1 MEGADKLMSR
11 QKDKIM
17 VVGGA
22 GYVGSILVRELL
34 DKGYAVK
41 VLDRMF
47 FGDVGIK
54 EVLDRIELVVDDIRT
69 MNPSVLDDVQ
79 SIINLGGLSNDPT
92 AEYNPKANF
101 EMNTIAAETLAKH
114 AKERG
119 ITRHVYASSCS
130 VYYVPAGI
138 DAEDILLTEDAEIDP
153 KAAYSK
159 SKYEA
164 EKRLISM
171 ADENFCPVILR
182 KGTIF
187 GFSPRMRYDLVV
199 NTFLKT
205 ALSTRQLNLHYGGE
219 MWRPLVDIRDVASA
233 YILALE
239 TPEDKVRGEIFN
251 IATKNFRISE
261 LALKVYQILND
272 RGVDVKIRSDYRY
285 QGIRSY
291 RVSVSKAEDVLGF
304 RPRITLE
311 ESIETML
318 EMIEKYGYTDFNHPR
333 FYNIAW
339 MRLLEEVQ
347 DIIQKTEGIF
357 EIRPESGAT
366 S

>member
-1 MEGADKLMSR
+1 MSR
-11 QKDKIM
+11 QKDKIL

-22 GYVGSILVRELL
+22 GYVGSVLVRELL
-34 DKGYAVK
+34 DKGYAIK
-41 VLDRMF
+41 VLDRLF
-47 FGDVGIK
+47 FGDVGLR
-54 EVLDRIELVVDDIRT
+54 EVIDRIELIADDVRT
-69 MNPSVLDDVQ
+69 VNPSLLDDVQ

-101 EMNTIAAETLAKH
+101 EMNTIAAEKLAQL

-119 ITRHVYASSCS
+119 IRRHVYASSCS

-138 DAEDILLTEDAEIDP
+138 DAEDVLLTEDADIDP

-159 SKYEA
+159 SKFEA
-164 EKRLISM
+164 EKRLLAM
-171 ADENFCPVILR
+171 ADEHFCPVILR

-205 ALSTRQLNLHYGGE
+205 ALSTKQLNLHYGGE
-219 MWRPLVDIRDVASA
+219 MWRPLVDIHDVAGA

-239 TPEDKVRGEIFN
+239 TPEDKVRGQIFN
-251 IATKNFRISE
+251 IASKNYRVSE

-272 RGVDVKIRSDYRY
+272 QGVDVKIRSDYRY
-285 QGIRSY
+285 KGVRSY
-291 RVSVSKAEDVLGF
+291 RVSTDKAEDILGF
-304 RPRITLE
+304 RPKITLE
-311 ESIETML
+311 ESIKTML
-318 EMIEKYGYTDFNHPR
+318 EMIEQYGYTDFNHPR
-333 FYNIAW
+333 YYNITW

-347 DIIQKTEGIF
+347 DIIHKTGSIF
-357 EIRPESGAT
+357 DVNSAENSA
-366 S
+366 

>member
-1 MEGADKLMSR
+1 MSR
-11 QKDKIM
+11 QKDKIL

-22 GYVGSILVRELL
+22 GYVGSVLVRELL

-41 VLDRMF
+41 VLDRLF
-47 FGDVGIK
+47 FGDVGLR
-54 EVLDRIELVVDDIRT
+54 EVIDRIELVADDIRT
-69 MNPSVLDDVQ
+69 VNPSLLDDVQ

-101 EMNTIAAETLAKH
+101 EMNTIAAEKLAQL

-119 ITRHVYASSCS
+119 IRRHVYASSCS
-130 VYYVPAGI
+130 VYYVPAGV
-138 DAEDILLTEDAEIDP
+138 DAEDVLLTEEADIDP

-159 SKYEA
+159 SKFEA
-164 EKRLISM
+164 EKRLLAM
-171 ADENFCPVILR
+171 TDENFCPVILR

-219 MWRPLVDIRDVASA
+219 MWRPLVDIHDVAGA

-239 TPEDKVRGEIFN
+239 APEDKVRGQIFN
-251 IATKNFRISE
+251 IASKNFRVSE

-272 RGVDVKIRSDYRY
+272 QGVDVKICSDYRY
-285 QGIRSY
+285 KGIRSY
-291 RVSVSKAEDVLGF
+291 RVSISKAEDVLGF
-304 RPRITLE
+304 RPKITLE
-311 ESIETML
+311 ESIKTML
-318 EMIEKYGYTDFNHPR
+318 EMIEHYGYTDFNHPR
-333 FYNIAW
+333 YYNITW
-339 MRLLEEVQ
+339 MRLLEEIQ
-347 DIIQKTEGIF
+347 DIIRRTGSIFDVNSEGN
-357 EIRPESGAT
+357 RP
-366 S
+366 

>member
-1 MEGADKLMSR
+1 MSR
-11 QKDKIM
+11 QKDKIL

-22 GYVGSILVRELL
+22 GYVGSVLVRELL

-41 VLDRMF
+41 VLDRLF
-47 FGDVGIK
+47 FGDIGLK
-54 EVLDRIELVVDDIRT
+54 EVIDRIELIADDVRT
-69 MNPSVLDDVQ
+69 VNPSLLEDVQ

-101 EMNTIAAETLAKH
+101 EMNTIAAEKLAH
-114 AKERG
+114 LAKERG
-119 ITRHVYASSCS
+119 IRRHVYASSCS

-138 DAEDILLTEDAEIDP
+138 DAEDVLLTEDADIDP

-159 SKYEA
+159 SKFEA
-164 EKRLISM
+164 EKRLLAL

-205 ALSTRQLNLHYGGE
+205 ALATRQLNLHYGGE
-219 MWRPLVDIRDVASA
+219 MWRPLVDIHDVASA

-239 TPEDKVRGEIFN
+239 TPEDKVKGQIFN
-251 IATKNFRISE
+251 IASKNYRVSE

-272 RGVDVKIRSDYRY
+272 QGVDVKISSDYRY
-285 QGIRSY
+285 KGVRSY
-291 RVSVSKAEDVLGF
+291 RVSTDKAEDILGF
-304 RPRITLE
+304 RPKITLE
-311 ESIETML
+311 ESIKTML
-318 EMIEKYGYTDFNHPR
+318 EMIEQYGYTDFNHPR
-333 FYNIAW
+333 YYNIAW

-347 DIIQKTEGIF
+347 DIIHKTGSIF
-357 EIRPESGAT
+357 DVKSAENAT
-366 S
+366 

>member
-1 MEGADKLMSR
+1 MSR
-11 QKDKIM
+11 QKDKIL

-41 VLDRMF
+41 VLDRLF

-54 EVLDRIELVVDDIRT
+54 EVRDRIELVVDDIRT
-69 MNPSVLDDVQ
+69 MKPEVLEDVQ

-101 EMNTIAAETLAKH
+101 EMNTVAAEKLAMM
-114 AKERG
+114 AKEKG
-119 ITRHVYASSCS
+119 IKRHVYASSCS
-130 VYYVPAGI
+130 VYYVPAGV
-138 DAEDILLTEDAEIDP
+138 DSEDVLISEEAEIDP

-164 EKRLISM
+164 EKRLLAL
-171 ADENFCPVILR
+171 ADQDFCPVILR

-205 ALSTRQLNLHYGGE
+205 ALSTRELNLHYGGE
-219 MWRPLVDIRDVASA
+219 MWRPLVDIHDVAGA

-239 TPEDKVRGEIFN
+239 TPEEKVRGEVFN
-251 IATKNFRISE
+251 IASKNYRVSE
-261 LALKVYQILND
+261 LALMVYQILND
-272 RGVDVKIRSDYRY
+272 KGVEVKIKSNYRY
-285 QGIRSY
+285 KGVRSY
-291 RVSVSKAEDVLGF
+291 RVSTDKAEDILGF
-304 RPRITLE
+304 RPKITLE
-311 ESIETML
+311 ESILTML
-318 EMIEKYGYTDFNHPR
+318 EMIEQYGYTNFDHPR
-333 FYNIAW
+333 YYNILW
-339 MRLLEEVQ
+339 MKLLEEIQ
-347 DIIQKTEGIF
+347 GIIEKTHGIF
-357 EIRPESGAT
+357 DISG
-366 S
+366 SLEHDS

>member
-1 MEGADKLMSR
+1 MSK
-11 QKDKIM
+11 QKDKIL

-41 VLDRMF
+41 VLDRLF
-47 FGDVGIK
+47 FGDIGIK
-54 EVLDRIELVVDDIRT
+54 EVIDRIELVVDDIRT
-69 MNPSVLDDVQ
+69 VNPDVLEDVQ

-101 EMNTIAAETLAKH
+101 EMNTVAAEKLAIM

-119 ITRHVYASSCS
+119 IKRHVYASSCS

-138 DAEDILLTEDAEIDP
+138 DSEDILLTEEAEINP

-164 EKRLISM
+164 EIRLLAM
-171 ADENFCPVILR
+171 ADQDFCPVILR

-219 MWRPLVDIRDVASA
+219 MWRPLVDIQDAASA

-239 TPEDKVRGEIFN
+239 TPEDKVRGEVFN
-251 IATKNFRISE
+251 IASKNFRVSE

-272 RGVDVKIRSDYRY
+272 KGVDVKIRSDYRY
-285 QGIRSY
+285 QGVRSY
-291 RVSVSKAEDVLGF
+291 RVSIDKAEDILGF
-304 RPRITLE
+304 RPKITLE
-311 ESIETML
+311 ESILKML
-318 EMIEKYGYTDFNHPR
+318 EMIEKYGYTDFDNPR
-333 FYNIAW
+333 YYNISW
-339 MRLLEEVQ
+339 MKLLEEIQ
-347 DIIQKTEGIF
+347 GIIQKTEGIF
-357 EIRPESGAT
+357 DIKGSPGSD

>member
-1 MEGADKLMSR
+1 MSK
-11 QKDKIM
+11 QKDKIL

-22 GYVGSILVRELL
+22 GYVGSVLVRELL

-54 EVLDRIELVVDDIRT
+54 EVVDRIELVVDDIRA
-69 MNPSVLDDVQ
+69 MNPEVLDNVQ

-92 AEYNPKANF
+92 AEYNPQANF
-101 EMNTIAAETLAKH
+101 EMNTLAAEKLAKM

-119 ITRHVYASSCS
+119 IKRHVYASSCS
-130 VYYVPAGI
+130 VYYAPAGV
-138 DAEDILLTEDAEIDP
+138 DAEDVILTEEAEIYP

-159 SKYEA
+159 SKFEA
-164 EKRLISM
+164 EKRLLAM

-205 ALSTRQLNLHYGGE
+205 ALSTRKLNLHYGGE
-219 MWRPLVDIRDVASA
+219 MWRPLVDIHDAASA

-239 TPEDKVRGEIFN
+239 IPEDKVRGEIFN
-251 IATKNFRISE
+251 IASKNFRVSE
-261 LALKVYQILND
+261 LALKVYQILD
-272 RGVDVKIRSDYRY
+272 DQGVDVKIRSDYRY
-285 QGIRSY
+285 KGIRSY
-291 RVSVSKAEDVLGF
+291 RVSTEKAEDVLGF
-304 RPRITLE
+304 RPKISLE
-311 ESIETML
+311 ESIVTML
-318 EMIEKYGYTDFNHPR
+318 EMIEKYGYTDFDHPR
-333 FYNIAW
+333 YYNITW
-339 MRLLEEVQ
+339 MKLLEEIQ
-347 DIIQKTEGIF
+347 TIIQETRGIF
-357 EIRPESGAT
+357 NIKGVSET
-366 S
+366 NT

>member
-1 MEGADKLMSR
+1 MSR
-11 QKDKIM
+11 QKDKIL
-17 VVGGA
+17 VIGGA

-34 DKGYAVK
+34 EKGYAVK

-47 FGDVGIK
+47 FGDIGIR
-54 EVLDRIELVVDDIRT
+54 EVVDRIELIIDDVRL
-69 MNPSVLDDVQ
+69 MDPEVLEDVQ

-92 AEYNPKANF
+92 AEYNPQANF
-101 EMNTIAAETLAKH
+101 EMNTVAAENVAIL

-119 ITRHVYASSCS
+119 IKRHVYASSCS
-130 VYYVPAGI
+130 VYYAPAGL
-138 DAEDILLTEDAEIDP
+138 DAEDVILTETAEINP

-159 SKYEA
+159 SKFEA
-164 EKRLISM
+164 EKRLLDL

-219 MWRPLVDIRDVASA
+219 MWRPLVDIHDAASA

-239 TPEDKVRGEIFN
+239 APEDKVRGEIFN
-251 IATKNFRISE
+251 IASKNFRVSE

-272 RGVDVKIRSDYRY
+272 RNVDVKIRSDYRY
-285 QGIRSY
+285 KGIRSY
-291 RVSVSKAEDVLGF
+291 RVSTDKAEDILGF
-304 RPRITLE
+304 RPKISLE
-311 ESIETML
+311 ESIVTML
-318 EMIEKYGYTDFNHPR
+318 EMIQKYGYTDFDHPR
-333 FYNIAW
+333 YYNIKW
-339 MRLLEEVQ
+339 MKLLEEIQ
-347 DIIQKTEGIF
+347 EIIQRTNGIF
-357 EIRPESGAT
+357 NIEGAI
-366 S
+366 SKGNICD